1 VALPASLPPAAA
13 TSIDISG
20 PTGPQQQT
28 YDSGFA
34 ALDPP
39 MLGQTDRRTD
49 TVLLHR
55 PCFAYYAGSANDIA
69 LG

>member
-28 YDSGFA
+28 YGSGFA
-34 ALDPP
+34 AVDPP
-39 MLGQTDRRTD
+39 MLGQTDGLTPYRYID
-49 TVLLHR
+49 PASH
-55 PCFAYYAGSANDIA
+55 AGSASDIV
-69 LG
+69 LS